1 MAVSDPPPDDLAEL
15 LSDWARHLRGRNRA
29 PRTTDSYLEVGSA
42 FRAYLV
48 RVGRSTVAGDITCR
62 DVEAYLRDLAERHH
76 ERTPGK
82 SISPATVAR
91 HYRSLQQL
99 FRWLE
104 LEEEITQS
112 PFVKMSPPAVPEQ
125 PVPLLTADEIAR
137 LLTVCRGN
145 DFDSRR
151 DTAIFRLLLDSG
163 LRVAELIGITLPDLD
178 FEQDVIVVMGKGRRR
193 RAAPFGNRTG
203 EALRRYM
210 RTRARHPLAAATD
223 ALWLGRKGPM
233 TDSGVRQMMERRG
246 QQAEIDGLH
255 PHRFRHQFAH
265 QWLAAGGAEQDLMR
279 LAGWNSRQML
289 GRYAASAADERA
301 REAHKRMGLG
311 DRL

>member
-1 MAVSDPPPDDLAEL
+1 MTEPYTSPDDLGEL
-15 LSDWARHLRGRNRA
+15 LADWARHLRGRNRA
-29 PRTTDSYLEVGSA
+29 PRTIDSYLEVGTA
-42 FRAYLV
+42 FRTFLL
-48 RVGRSTVAGDITCR
+48 REGRSTLVGDISRR
-62 DVEAYLRDLAERHH
+62 DVEDYLLDLSSRHH
-76 ERTPGK
+76 DRTPDK
-82 SISPATVAR
+82 MISAATVAR

-104 LEEEITQS
+104 HEEEIPQS

-125 PVPLLTADEIAR
+125 PVPLLTTDEITRVLDA
-137 LLTVCRGN
+137 CKGSG
-145 DFDSRR
+145 FEERR

-163 LRVAELIGITLPDLD
+163 LRVAELIGITLQDLNFD
-178 FEQDVIVVMGKGRRR
+178 QDVALVLGKGRRE

-203 EALRRYM
+203 EALRRYI
-210 RTRARHPLAAATD
+210 RTRAKHPLAPTTD
-223 ALWLGRKGPM
+223 TLWLGRRGSM
-233 TDSGVRQMMERRG
+233 TDSGIRQMMERRG
-246 QQAEIDGLH
+246 HQAGVDGLH

-279 LAGWNSRQML
+279 LAGWRSRQML

-301 REAHKRMGLG
+301 RDAHRRLGLG

>member
-1 MAVSDPPPDDLAEL
+1 MTELDRSPDDLAEL
-15 LSDWARHLRGRNRA
+15 LPDWARHLRGRNRA
-29 PRTTDSYLEVGSA
+29 PRTIDSYLEVGTA
-42 FRAYLV
+42 FWTYLM
-48 RVGRSTVAGDITCR
+48 RDGRSTLIGDIKRR
-62 DVEAYLRDLAERHH
+62 DVEDYLLDLAGRTHD
-76 ERTPGK
+76 RTPDK
-82 SISPATVAR
+82 LISAATVAR

-104 LEEEITQS
+104 HEEEITQS

-125 PVPLLTADEIAR
+125 PVPLLTGDEIAR
-137 LLTVCRGN
+137 VLDACKGSG
-145 DFDSRR
+145 FDERR

-163 LRVAELIGITLPDLD
+163 LRVAELIGITLQDLN
-178 FEQDVIVVMGKGRRR
+178 FEQDVALVLGKGRRE

-203 EALRRYM
+203 EALRRYL
-210 RTRARHPLAAATD
+210 RTRAKHPLATSTD

-233 TDSGVRQMMERRG
+233 TDSGIRQMMERRG
-246 QQAEIDGLH
+246 HQAGVEGLH

-279 LAGWNSRQML
+279 LAGWRSRQML

-301 REAHKRMGLG
+301 RDAHRRLGLG
-311 DRL
+311 DRV

>member
-1 MAVSDPPPDDLAEL
+1 MTELDSSPDDLAEL
-15 LSDWARHLRGRNRA
+15 LTDWARHLRGRNRA
-29 PRTTDSYLEVGSA
+29 PRTIDSYMEVGLA

-48 RVGRSTVAGDITCR
+48 RVGRSTLVGDVGRR
-62 DVEAYLRDLAERHH
+62 DIEDYLLDLAERNH
-76 ERTPGK
+76 ERAPDK
-82 SISPATVAR
+82 AISAATVAR

-104 LEEEITQS
+104 VEEEITQS

-125 PVPLLTADEIAR
+125 PVPLLTSDEIAR
-137 LLTVCRGN
+137 LLAACKGN
-145 DFDSRR
+145 EFEERR

-163 LRVAELIGITLPDLD
+163 LRVAELIGITLQDLNFD
-178 FEQDVIVVMGKGRRR
+178 QDVALVLGKGRRE

-203 EALRRYM
+203 EALRRYI
-210 RTRARHPLAAATD
+210 RTRAKHPLAATTD

-246 QQAEIDGLH
+246 EQANVPGLH

-279 LAGWNSRQML
+279 LAGWRSRQML

-301 REAHKRMGLG
+301 RHAHRRLGLG
-311 DRL
+311 DRV

>member
-1 MAVSDPPPDDLAEL
+1 MAEPYQPPDDLSEL

-29 PRTTDSYLEVGSA
+29 PRTIDSYLEVGRA
-42 FRAYLV
+42 FRDYLL
-48 RVGRSTVAGDITCR
+48 RVGHSTAIGDIGR
-62 DVEAYLRDLAERHH
+62 REVEDYLLDLS
-76 ERTPGK
+76 ERTHQRSASK
-82 SISPATVAR
+82 SISAATVAR

-104 LEEEITQS
+104 LEEEIAQS

-125 PVPLLTADEIAR
+125 PVPLLTDEEIGR
-137 LLTVCRGN
+137 LLDVCKGS

-151 DTAIFRLLLDSG
+151 DTAIIRLLLDSG
-163 LRVAELIGITLPDLD
+163 LRVAELIGIKLSHLN
-178 FEQDVIVVMGKGRRR
+178 FEQDVALVLGKGRRQ

-203 EALRRYM
+203 EALRRYI
-210 RTRARHPLAAATD
+210 RIRAKHPLAATTD
-223 ALWLGRKGPM
+223 ALWLGRLGPM

-246 QQAEIDGLH
+246 RQAGIEDLH

-279 LAGWNSRQML
+279 LAGWRSRQML

-301 REAHKRMGLG
+301 REAHKRMSLG
-311 DRL
+311 DKC